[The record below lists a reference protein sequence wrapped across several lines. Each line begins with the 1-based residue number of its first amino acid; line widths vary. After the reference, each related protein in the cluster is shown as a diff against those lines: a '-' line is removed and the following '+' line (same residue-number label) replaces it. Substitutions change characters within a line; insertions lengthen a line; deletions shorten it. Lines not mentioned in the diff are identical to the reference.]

1 MEVIGTEISVEGAIL
16 EHVIDR
22 REERGGD
29 GTDRLL
35 RAAPAL
41 QTQELG
47 LQVTALLVLG
57 GPSALD
63 EGSLEP
69 RIAVAQASGSALS
82 GTLVLTRTEAHP
94 RQEVPG
100 GEKAA
105 HIGADLGDNRFGAE
119 IAHARGRADQ
129 FDGIT
134 KGLDICLDPRIDVSD
149 PDVETVDLLELETE
163 QKAVVFGY

>member
-69 RIAVAQASGSALS
+69 RIAAAQARRSALS
-82 GTLVLTRTEAHP
+82 CTLVLTRTEAHP

-105 HIGADLGDNRFGAE
+105 HSRAALGAHRFSRE
-119 IAHARGRADQ
+119 IPPPRGR
-129 FDGIT
+129 
-134 KGLDICLDPRIDVSD
+134 
-149 PDVETVDLLELETE
+149 
-163 QKAVVFGY
+163 